1 MLGRFF
7 DKILHEDEE
16 TIEKVGEIEKE
27 IEEVVV
33 SVWKKHLD
41 IIVALVIFALSLGLR
56 LYFLYRVSDPQNPG
70 DGWAG
75 DAFHHWQIAYLTREI
90 GLGESFMRL
99 WDLKGMEYFWGPLHP
114 LLMILMFK
122 ISGTVSIVNARVL
135 STIFGSLVIALLY
148 LIINKF
154 WNRQVALATV
164 FLALVNPVGIL
175 DDTFGLL
182 EPIGLSLLLFGL
194 LILEKH
200 PISAGFLWALAA
212 MARAEAWIFAGLL
225 LILSPRILKKSGQLP
240 KLFLGWGITMVIYMK
255 YLINQTNNPIYP
267 LWWNYLA
274 NARGVWAT
282 EKIYTYYQLSVK
294 PYLVAWFGVSSILML
309 LIWLRNKG
317 KSSVFL
323 IFGFFYWAFIGGM
336 MGLSHYLTGFQ
347 PWFWFIRFFQFP
359 YYFAGFIIA
368 LFFFYLIPKA
378 IPIFKKNHVV
388 WIFWIPIVIIAAN
401 LQFIF
406 WKPIIEKYNS
416 TKPLWEQ
423 TKATAKAF
431 VKEYEGG
438 KVLIPEGDPNITYA
452 MVYFEG
458 IEGKN
463 IIGQMFDPYFYME
476 DEPYDN
482 WGENREIVLDWIKKE
497 DIRLIMVYD
506 VTYRYLMLFEE
517 EPEYFEQ
524 IKNIPS
530 TRLFV
535 YRAYPEK
542 IELQ

>member
-1 MLGRFF
+1 MLGKIF
-7 DKILHEDEE
+7 DKILHEDEDL
-16 TIEKVGEIEKE
+16 IEKVNETEEKAE
-27 IEEVVV
+27 KVASTVL
-33 SVWKKHLD
+33 KRRLD
-41 IIVALVIFALSLGLR
+41 IIIAIAIFGIAVGLR
-56 LYFLYRVSDPQNPG
+56 LYFLYFITDPQNPG

-75 DAFHHWQIAYLTREI
+75 DVFHHWQIAYLTREI

-135 STIFGSLVIALLY
+135 SAIFGSLVIALLY

-212 MARAEAWIFAGLL
+212 MARAEAWIFGGLL
-225 LILSPRILKKSGQLP
+225 LVFSHRVLKRPSQLP
-240 KLFLGWGITMVIYMK
+240 KVFLGYGITIFIYMK
-255 YLINQTNNPIYP
+255 YLLDHTGNPIYP

-282 EKIYTYYQLSVK
+282 EIIYTYYQLSVK

-336 MGLSHYLTGFQ
+336 MGLTHYLTGFQ

-368 LFFFYLIPKA
+368 LLFFHLIPKA

-388 WIFWIPIVIIAAN
+388 WIFWIPIMILAVG

-406 WKPIIEKYNS
+406 WEPIMAKYNS
-416 TKPLWEQ
+416 TRPDWER

-431 VKEYEGG
+431 ADKYEGG
-438 KVLIPEGDPNITYA
+438 KVLIQAGDPNITYA
-452 MVYFEG
+452 MVYFQG
-458 IEGKN
+458 IEGEN
-463 IIGQMFDPYFYME
+463 IVGQMFDPYFYIE
-476 DEPYDN
+476 GDPYEN
-482 WGENREIVLDWIKKE
+482 WGENRELVLGFIKKE
-497 DIRLIMVYD
+497 DIRLIMVYKQ
-506 VTYRYLMLFEE
+506 VKRYAELFTREPTIFEFVEE
-517 EPEYFEQ
+517 IPNTKLQ
-524 IKNIPS
+524 I
-530 TRLFV
+530 
-535 YRAYPEK
+535 YRAYPDRINLE
-542 IELQ
+542 